1 TSSSKHIKPLYHL
14 IYCMSN
20 QFRAFLEAIEKQGS
34 LSRIPQ
40 KTGDYLE
47 KKLEELISFEQ
58 RKKYGQFSTP
68 LPIARFM
75 ALWGIKTGMTKAV
88 LDPAVGCGIL
98 IRQLLEQRSEE
109 DTPRR
114 VLCFD
119 IDPLMIKAAHY
130 ALDDKYTNIEFQ
142 QKDFLLSTPCEE
154 FDFVIANP
162 PYIKSN
168 RMALKE
174 RYHDLIEQH
183 YGLRMD
189 GTTGSHIFFLFHA
202 FRYLKAEGRLAFI
215 LPAGFLNAGYGEIAK
230 DFLLRQ
236 VTLHALIYFDFSDF
250 VFSDGMASALIILA
264 TKHPPSKN
272 HKIKFVRLNKWTNE
286 NEILFEVLKKPD
298 ESGKDKRIK
307 IIPLKDLR
315 AEEKWLSIFQEGL
328 TTSTEYQGF
337 IRLRELARVKRGIA
351 TGANEFFT
359 LSKEDVDRWR
369 INKKYLVPVLSKANY
384 AIPPVFTGDDFKEL
398 VLKGKKTYL
407 LNITEKN
414 PKGEITKYLMHGK
427 EKKIDQRYLTR
438 HRSRWFFIEKRTP
451 APVLC
456 KVFNRGEI
464 QFILNE
470 TNCLHLTS
478 FHGVYPHYS
487 DYRILKGLI
496 LFLSSEIG
504 KKKIMQNLRIYG
516 GGLKKME
523 PRDVENVQIPD
534 FSLCS
539 NDELI
544 KLEMFF
550 EKWRELKKKTSSMT
564 LQIEDYLRQILERLT
579 ERKNNNS

>member
-1 TSSSKHIKPLYHL
+1 
-14 IYCMSN
+14 MSN

-34 LSRIPQ
+34 LSHILQ

-75 ALWGIKTGMTKAV
+75 ALWGIKTGINKAV
-88 LDPAVGCGIL
+88 LDPAVGCGTL
-98 IRQLLEQRSEE
+98 IRQLLDQISKDDSPE
-109 DTPRR
+109 R

-119 IDPLMIKAAHY
+119 IDPLMIKAAQY
-130 ALDDKYTNIEFQ
+130 ALDDKYANIEFQ
-142 QKDFLLSTPCEE
+142 QKDFLLSTPHEE

-174 RYHDLIEQH
+174 RYHELMEQH

-202 FRYLKAEGRLAFI
+202 FRYLKPEGRLAFI
-215 LPAGFLNAGYGEIAK
+215 LPVGFLNAGYGKIAK
-230 DFLLRQ
+230 DFLLKQ
-236 VTLHALIYFDFSDF
+236 VTVQALIYFDFSDF

-264 TKHPPSKN
+264 TNHPPSKN

-286 NEILFEVLKKPD
+286 NEILLEVLKRPN
-298 ESGKDKRIK
+298 EIGKDKGMQ
-307 IIPLKDLR
+307 IIPLQDLR

-328 TTSTEYQGF
+328 TISAEHQGF

-359 LSKEDVDRWR
+359 LSKEEVDRWK
-369 INKKYLVPVLSKANY
+369 IDQKYLVPVLSKANY
-384 AIPPVFTGDDFKEL
+384 AIPPVFTDNDFEEL
-398 VLKGKKTYL
+398 VLKGKKTFL

-414 PKGEITKYLMHGK
+414 PKGEIMKYLIYGK

-478 FHGVYPHYS
+478 FHGIYPHYS
-487 DYRILKGLI
+487 DYRILKALI

-504 KKKIMQNLRIYG
+504 EKMVMQNLRIYG

-523 PRDVENVQIPD
+523 PRDVENVQVPD
-534 FSLCS
+534 FFLCS

-544 KLEMFF
+544 QLEMLFD
-550 EKWRELKKKTSSMT
+550 KWRKSKKKTSPMAQ
-564 LQIEDYLRQILERLT
+564 QIEDYLRKILERLT
-579 ERKNNNS
+579 EEKKEKRK

>member
-1 TSSSKHIKPLYHL
+1 
-14 IYCMSN
+14 MSD
-20 QFRAFLEAIEKQGS
+20 QFRGFLETIEKQGS
-34 LSRIPQ
+34 LRHMLQ
-40 KTGDYLE
+40 KTEDYLE

-58 RKKYGQFSTP
+58 RKRYGQFSTP
-68 LPIARFM
+68 LPVARFM
-75 ALWGIKTGMTKAV
+75 ALWGIKTGITKAV
-88 LDPAVGCGIL
+88 LDPAVGCGTL
-98 IRQLLEQRSEE
+98 IRQLLEQISEE
-109 DTPRR
+109 NAPRR

-130 ALDDKYTNIEFQ
+130 ALDDKYTNIEFH

-174 RYHDLIEQH
+174 RYHDLMEQH
-183 YGLRMD
+183 YGSRMD

-202 FRYLKAEGRLAFI
+202 FRYLKPEGRLAFI
-215 LPAGFLNAGYGEIAK
+215 LPVGFLNAGYGKIAK
-230 DFLLRQ
+230 DFLLKQ
-236 VTLHALIYFDFSDF
+236 VTVHALIYFDFSDF

-264 TKHPPSKN
+264 TKRLPSKD

-286 NEILFEVLKKPD
+286 NEILHDVLKKPD
-298 ESGKDKRIK
+298 ENEKDKRIH
-307 IIPLKDLR
+307 IVPLQDLR

-328 TTSTEYQGF
+328 TTSVEDYGF
-337 IRLRELARVKRGIA
+337 IHLRELARVKRGIA

-369 INKKYLVPVLSKANY
+369 VDKKYLVPVLSKANY
-384 AIPPVFTGDDFKEL
+384 AIPPVFTDADFNEL
-398 VLKGKKTYL
+398 ILKGKKTFL

-427 EKKIDQRYLTR
+427 EKRIDQRYLTR

-478 FHGVYPHYS
+478 FHGIYPHYS
-487 DYRILKGLI
+487 DYRILKALI

-504 KKKIMQNLRIYG
+504 KRKVMQNLRIYG

-523 PRDVENVQIPD
+523 PRDVENIQVPD

-539 NDELI
+539 DDELI
-544 KLEMFF
+544 QLEMFF
-550 EKWRELKKKTSSMT
+550 EKWRKSKTKPSPMAQ
-564 LQIEDYLRQILERLT
+564 QIEDYLRQILERLT
-579 ERKNNNS
+579 EEKKERRRLFPKST